1 MTTRAYQI
9 KTNLDLR
16 KESFLKKNYNREKV
30 VATSPG
36 SISKIKQKKKNLI
49 YVLIIGRGK

>member
-1 MTTRAYQI
+1 MRMMTTCAYQI

-36 SISKIKQKKKNLI
+36 SISKI
-49 YVLIIGRGK
+49 